1 MPPLRGAEARSRMDQ
16 SSPGTALVFWL
27 YFAWFV
33 QQESHYFR
41 PLMNPYISLPFHSLW
56 ALISIVS
63 VISKQRDIKGFSPSA
78 VWNVAP
84 APSFSGACGSP
95 GPLRSTF
102 PRALFLW
109 ELCTAHSLFETSLQ
123 ENQSSFF
130 LLILSFQKVMV
141 SRKARL
147 GAF

>member
-1 MPPLRGAEARSRMDQ
+1 MPPLQDAKARSKMDQ

-41 PLMNPYISLPFHSLW
+41 PLMNPYISLPFRSLW

-63 VISKQRDIKGFSPSA
+63 GISKQRDIKGFSPSA

-84 APSFSGACGSP
+84 APSFSGACESR
-95 GPLRSTF
+95 GPLHSTF
-102 PRALFLW
+102 PQAPFLW
-109 ELCTAHSLFETSLQ
+109 ELCTARSLFETSLQ
-123 ENQSSFF
+123 ENQRSFF
-130 LLILSFQKVMV
+130 LILSFQKVMV
-141 SRKARL
+141 SQKAQV